1 MTRLAGALFV
11 WVDGMQVKARHWEM
25 LPPLRQAVT
34 TIQSLEHRYL
44 SICRLF
50 AANSDALS

>member
-34 TIQSLEHRYL
+34 TIQSLKHRYL

-50 AANSDALS
+50 AANPDALS